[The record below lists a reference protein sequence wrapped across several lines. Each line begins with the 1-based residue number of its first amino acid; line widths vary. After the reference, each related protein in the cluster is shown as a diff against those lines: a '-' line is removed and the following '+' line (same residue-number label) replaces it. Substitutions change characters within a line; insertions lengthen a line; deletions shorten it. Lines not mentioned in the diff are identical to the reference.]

1 METINDVL
9 NFLNQIE
16 IFRIISGLEYNTF
29 NIIRKILIDEF
40 NNIDDDKLIGIL
52 KNLDDIYINYI
63 KMNINFDKTLVESLR
78 DNIFESYEM
87 KMSNKIKRIL

>member
-16 IFRIISGLEYNTF
+16 LFRIISGLDYITF

-40 NNIDDDKLIGIL
+40 NNVNDDKSIEIL
-52 KNLDDIYINYI
+52 KNLDDIFINYI
-63 KMNINFDKTLVESLR
+63 KKDVNFEKTLIKPLR
-78 DNIFESYEM
+78 DNIFEIYEW
-87 KMSNKIKRIL
+87 KKLNIC

>member
-9 NFLNQIE
+9 NFLIQIE
-16 IFRIISGLEYNTF
+16 IFRIISGLDYITV

-40 NNIDDDKLIGIL
+40 NNIDDEKLIEIL

-63 KMNINFDKTLVESLR
+63 KMKVNFDKLLIKPLR
-78 DNIFESYEM
+78 DNIFEIYEQ
-87 KMSNKIKRIL
+87 KMSNLC

>member
-16 IFRIISGLEYNTF
+16 LFRIISGLAYITF

-40 NNIDDDKLIGIL
+40 NNINDDKLIEIL
-52 KNLDDIYINYI
+52 KNLDDIFINYI
-63 KMNINFDKTLVESLR
+63 KMDVNFDKTLIKPLR
-78 DNIFESYEM
+78 DNIFEIYEQ
-87 KMSNKIKRIL
+87 KMSNIC

>member
-1 METINDVL
+1 METTNDVL

-16 IFRIISGLEYNTF
+16 FFRFISGLNYYTF

-40 NNIDDDKLIGIL
+40 NNIDDDKLIEIL

-63 KMNINFDKTLVESLR
+63 KMDVNFDKTLIKPLR
-78 DNIFESYEM
+78 DNIFEIYEQ
-87 KMSNKIKRIL
+87 KMSNIC

>member
-16 IFRIISGLEYNTF
+16 KFRIIYGLDYNTF
-29 NIIRKILIDEF
+29 NIIREILIDEF
-40 NNIDDDKLIGIL
+40 INIDDDQLFKIL
-52 KNLDDIYINYI
+52 RNLDDIYIYINYI

-78 DNIFESYEM
+78 DNIFEIYEQ
-87 KMSNKIKRIL
+87 KMSNL

>member
-9 NFLNQIE
+9 NIINQIE
-16 IFRIISGLEYNTF
+16 IFKIISGLDYNTI

-40 NNIDDDKLIGIL
+40 NNINDDKLIEII

-63 KMNINFDKTLVESLR
+63 KMIINFDKTLIKPLR
-78 DNIFESYEM
+78 DNIFEIYEQ
-87 KMSNKIKRIL
+87 KMSNIC

>member
-1 METINDVL
+1 METINDVP

-16 IFRIISGLEYNTF
+16 LYKIISGLRYNTF
-29 NIIRKILIDEF
+29 NKIGKILIDEF

-63 KMNINFDKTLVESLR
+63 KMNVNFDKISIKPLR
-78 DNIFESYEM
+78 GNIFEIYEM
-87 KMSNKIKRIL
+87 KTSNKNIC